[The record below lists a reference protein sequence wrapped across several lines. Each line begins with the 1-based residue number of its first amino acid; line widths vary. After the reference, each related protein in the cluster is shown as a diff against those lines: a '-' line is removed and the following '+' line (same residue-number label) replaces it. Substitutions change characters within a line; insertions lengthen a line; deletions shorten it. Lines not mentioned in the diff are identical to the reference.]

1 MPSRTS
7 SVVRSVIMV
16 MVVLAAAVGFYV
28 FRSTQGS
35 ERVLAEMLAVA
46 DDMDLSPAWTDEVKR
61 LIREAHDDAFARAMD
76 TTQARG
82 RKFDDKLYFEEVI
95 GFVVARARESG
106 NEDLAVT
113 IERQSPFFSLQVT
126 ER

>member
-1 MPSRTS
+1 MPA
-7 SVVRSVIMV
+7 RSARVMRGVIMV

-35 ERVLAEMLAVA
+35 ERVLTEMLGVA
-46 DDMDLSPAWTDEVKR
+46 DDMDLSPGWTDEVKR
-61 LIREAHDDAFARAMD
+61 LIREAHDDAFARAMN

-95 GFVVARARESG
+95 GFVVARAREEE
-106 NEDLAVT
+106 NEDLATT
-113 IERQSPFFSLQVT
+113 IERQSAFFSLQVT